1 MRNVDPPTMTKS
13 EKLEEVLSMSTVTV
27 ETLLKHGPAQP
38 GHGEMGHG
46 ADRARQAG
54 RHDMEE
60 LVAFYHDK
68 CCGGLADTE
77 KHILVSLF
85 RKVRPPAPLV
95 LYGAI
100 AL

>member
-1 MRNVDPPTMTKS
+1 
-13 EKLEEVLSMSTVTV
+13 
-27 ETLLKHGPAQP
+27 
-38 GHGEMGHG
+38 
-46 ADRARQAG
+46 
-54 RHDMEE
+54 MEE